1 MLGFS
6 INISDISEGVG
17 MTDEQQLESIST
29 DTRELYSYGM
39 SWKKTKGSKY
49 VWETL

>member
-39 SWKKTKGSKY
+39 SWEKENKGK
-49 VWETL
+49 